1 VYADN
6 GLYAV
11 TLVVSDGILT
21 ASAATTASI
30 ANVAPT
36 VSAIAGASL
45 FQGDTYTASGSF
57 SDPGLVDTWTATVD
71 YGDGSGVQPLP
82 LAGMTF
88 NLSHT
93 YTVAGTFTVSVAV
106 RDKDGGV
113 GTAHATVSVES
124 LQQAV
129 VAMEQT
135 VQNLQS
141 SGILNPPTANSW
153 QVALS
158 KIGISID
165 LGDYAGAISALQAFI
180 SKVQG
185 LVAKGKMSAPDA
197 QLLLDPAN
205 ALLQRLQ
212 RLV

>member
-1 VYADN
+1 
-6 GLYAV
+6 
-11 TLVVSDGILT
+11 
-21 ASAATTASI
+21 
-30 ANVAPT
+30 
-36 VSAIAGASL
+36 
-45 FQGDTYTASGSF
+45 
-57 SDPGLVDTWTATVD
+57 
-71 YGDGSGVQPLP
+71 
-82 LAGMTF
+82 MTF
-88 NLSHT
+88 NLRHT

-113 GTAHATVSVES
+113 GTSQATVAVQS

-129 VAMEQT
+129 AAMEQT

-158 KIGISID
+158 KIMTSID
-165 LGDYAGAISALQAFI
+165 QGDYAGAISALQAFI

-185 LVAKGKMSAPDA
+185 LVDKGKMSAQDA

-205 ALLQRLQ
+205 ALLLRLQ